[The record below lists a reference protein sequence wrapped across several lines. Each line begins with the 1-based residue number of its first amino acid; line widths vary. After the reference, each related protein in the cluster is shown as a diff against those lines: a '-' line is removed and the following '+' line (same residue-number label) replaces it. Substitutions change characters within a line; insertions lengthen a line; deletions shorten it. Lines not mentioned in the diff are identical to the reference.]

1 MTHWEEDT
9 VLKTVYR
16 QSGGQGLP
24 PAHAGT
30 EPGAVLEH
38 VTLRTAPD
46 GRLLLV
52 NNETKEAVRVRQCFP
67 WSQPHSHLSLRNDED
82 EELALVE
89 DPADLDAES
98 RQALELALAEAGFVL
113 EVTRVLDIDEEVE
126 IRQWTV
132 ETKHGRRFFQT
143 HLDDWPRVLPKGGL
157 LIRDV
162 AGDLYHLAEPA
173 KLDRKSRELLWAFV
187 D

>member
-1 MTHWEEDT
+1 
-9 VLKTVYR
+9 V
-16 QSGGQGLP
+16 S
-24 PAHAGT
+24 
-30 EPGAVLEH
+30 

-46 GRLLLV
+46 GGLLVV
-52 NNETKEAVRVRQCFP
+52 NNEASEAVRLRQCFP
-67 WSQPHSHLSLRNDED
+67 WSEPHRHVSLRNDDD
-82 EELALVE
+82 EEVALIE
-89 DPADLDAES
+89 DPALLDADS
-98 RQALELALAEAGFVL
+98 RQALERALAEAGFVL

-132 ETKHGRRFFQT
+132 ETKHGARSFQT
-143 HLDDWPRVLPKGGL
+143 HLDDWPRVLPMGGL

-173 KLDRKSRELLWAFV
+173 KLDKRSRELLWAFV